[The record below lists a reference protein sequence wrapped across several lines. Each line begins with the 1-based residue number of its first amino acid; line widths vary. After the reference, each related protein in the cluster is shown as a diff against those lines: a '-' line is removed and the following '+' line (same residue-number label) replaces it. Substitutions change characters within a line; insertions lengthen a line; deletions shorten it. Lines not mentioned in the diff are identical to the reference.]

1 MESKNKLKRGLSTRH
16 IRFMALGSAIGTGLF
31 YGSAD
36 AIKMAGP
43 SVLLA
48 YIIGGIAAYII
59 MRALGE
65 MSVHNPAASS
75 FSRYAQENL
84 GPLAGY
90 ITGWTYC
97 FEILIVAIADV
108 TAFGIYMGVWFPTV
122 PHWIWVLSVVLIIC
136 AVNLMSVKVFGELE
150 FWFSFFKVATI
161 IIMIVAGFG
170 IIIWGIGNGG
180 QPTGIHNL
188 WSNGGFFSNG
198 WLGMVMSLQMVM
210 FAYGGI
216 EIIGIT
222 AGEAKDPEKSIPRAI
237 NSVPMRI
244 LVFYVGTL
252 FVIMSIY
259 PWNQVG
265 TAGSPFVLTFQHMGI
280 TFAASILNFVVLT
293 ASLSAI
299 NSDVFGV
306 GRMLHG
312 MAEQGSAPKIFSKTS
327 RRGIPWVTVLVMTTA
342 LLFAV
347 YLLIVRR
354 QRRHGL
360 FLGGLALGYFAAAVG
375 LLYTFGEGVMAGR
388 YANLMEGDSG
398 LAGLVA
404 TLLRNPGFFLTQLF
418 RTSDRDAGKWLYL
431 LQLLNK
437 AVVGFVHLLLP
448 CGALHERLEGYNK
461 SDNCEECHKNE
472 KDYFSLFHVALAF
485 SAVDVCGLSHRL
497 SRWQLCR

>member
-1 MESKNKLKRGLSTRH
+1 MQETNKLKRGLSTRH

-48 YIIGGIAAYII
+48 YIIGGAVAFII

-65 MSVHNPAASS
+65 MSVNNPQSSS
-75 FSRYAQENL
+75 FSRYAQDYL
-84 GPLAGY
+84 GPMAGY

-108 TAFGIYMGVWFPTV
+108 TAFGIYMGVWFPEV
-122 PHWIWVLSVVLIIC
+122 PHWIWVLSVVLVIGGI
-136 AVNLMSVKVFGELE
+136 NLMSVKAFGEVE

-161 IIMIVAGFG
+161 IIMIAAGLG
-170 IIIWGIGNGG
+170 MIIWGIGNGG
-180 QPTGIHNL
+180 EPTGIHNL
-188 WSNGGFFSNG
+188 WTNGGFFAHG
-198 WLGMVMSLQMVM
+198 VVGMLLSLQMVM

-222 AGEAKDPEKSIPRAI
+222 AGEAEDPEKSIPRAI
-237 NSVPMRI
+237 NSVPWRI

-265 TAGSPFVLTFQHMGI
+265 TQGSPFVLTFQHLGI
-280 TFAASILNFVVLT
+280 AAAASILNFVVLT

-312 MAEQGSAPKIFSKTS
+312 MAQQGHAPKMFMKVSD
-327 RRGIPWVTVLVMTTA
+327 RGIPWVTVVVMMLAMLV
-342 LLFAV
+342 AV
-347 YLLIVRR
+347 YLNYLMPEKVFLVIASLATFATVWVWIMILCSQIAFRR
-354 QRRHGL
+354 TLNKQQEKALKFAMPGGRYTAAFGVL
-360 FLGGLALGYFAAAVG
+360 FLLFIIGLIGYFPDTRVSLYVG
-375 LLYTFGEGVMAGR
+375 AIWIVLL
-388 YANLMEGDSG
+388 
-398 LAGLVA
+398 LAGYKLMM
-404 TLLRNPGFFLTQLF
+404 R
-418 RTSDRDAGKWLYL
+418 RR
-431 LQLLNK
+431 
-437 AVVGFVHLLLP
+437 
-448 CGALHERLEGYNK
+448 
-461 SDNCEECHKNE
+461 
-472 KDYFSLFHVALAF
+472 
-485 SAVDVCGLSHRL
+485 
-497 SRWQLCR
+497 

>member
-1 MESKNKLKRGLSTRH
+1 MQETNKLKRGLSTRH

-36 AIKMAGP
+36 AIRMAGP

-48 YIIGGIAAYII
+48 YIIGGAVAYII

-65 MSVHNPAASS
+65 MSVNNPQSSS
-75 FSRYAQENL
+75 FSRYAQDYL

-108 TAFGIYMGVWFPTV
+108 TAFGIYMGVWFPDV
-122 PHWIWVLSVVLIIC
+122 PHWIWVLSVVLIIGGI
-136 AVNLMSVKVFGELE
+136 NLLSVKVFGEVE

-161 IIMIVAGFG
+161 IIMILAGFG

-188 WSNGGFFSNG
+188 WTNGGFFAHG
-198 WLGMVMSLQMVM
+198 IVGMLLSLQMVM

-237 NSVPMRI
+237 NSVPLRI

-265 TAGSPFVLTFQHMGI
+265 TSGSPFVLTFQHLGI
-280 TFAASILNFVVLT
+280 AAAASILNFVVIT

-312 MAEQGSAPKIFSKTS
+312 MAEQGHAPKMFMKVS
-327 RRGIPWVTVLVMTTA
+327 RRGIPWVTVIVMMLAMLV
-342 LLFAV
+342 AV
-347 YLLIVRR
+347 YLNYLMPEKVFLVIASLATFATVWVWIMILSSQIAFRRKLSSEEAKALKFALPGGSATAMVGIAFLVFIIGLIGYFPDTRISLYV
-354 QRRHGL
+354 GMAWIVL
-360 FLGGLALGYFAAAVG
+360 LLGGYVIKQR
-375 LLYTFGEGVMAGR
+375 V
-388 YANLMEGDSG
+388 
-398 LAGLVA
+398 
-404 TLLRNPGFFLTQLF
+404 
-418 RTSDRDAGKWLYL
+418 
-431 LQLLNK
+431 
-437 AVVGFVHLLLP
+437 
-448 CGALHERLEGYNK
+448 
-461 SDNCEECHKNE
+461 
-472 KDYFSLFHVALAF
+472 
-485 SAVDVCGLSHRL
+485 
-497 SRWQLCR
+497 SRR

>member
-1 MESKNKLKRGLSTRH
+1 MESSNKLKRGLSTRH

-48 YIIGGIAAYII
+48 YIIGGVAAYII

-84 GPLAGY
+84 GGLAGY

-161 IIMIVAGFG
+161 IIMILAGFG
-170 IIIWGIGNGG
+170 IIIWGIG
-180 QPTGIHNL
+180 
-188 WSNGGFFSNG
+188 NGGFFSNG

-265 TAGSPFVLTFQHMGI
+265 TDGSPFVLTFQHLGI

-312 MAEQGSAPKIFSKTS
+312 MAEQGSAPKVFAKTS
-327 RRGIPWVTVLVMTTA
+327 RRGIPWVTVMVMTIA

-347 YLLIVRR
+347 YLNYIMPENVFLVIASLATFATVWVWIMILLSQIAFRR
-354 QRRHGL
+354 RLSPEEVKALKFKVPGGVVTTVIGLL
-360 FLGGLALGYFAAAVG
+360 FLAFIIALIGYHPDTRISLYVG
-375 LLYTFGEGVMAGR
+375 MAWI
-388 YANLMEGDSG
+388 A
-398 LAGLVA
+398 
-404 TLLRNPGFFLTQLF
+404 
-418 RTSDRDAGKWLYL
+418 
-431 LQLLNK
+431 
-437 AVVGFVHLLLP
+437 LLLL
-448 CGALHERLEGYNK
+448 GWVFKTRRERR
-461 SDNCEECHKNE
+461 
-472 KDYFSLFHVALAF
+472 LAQ
-485 SAVDVCGLSHRL
+485 A
-497 SRWQLCR
+497 Q

>member
-1 MESKNKLKRGLSTRH
+1 MQQSVEQSSVEKEPPATKLKRGLTTRH

-36 AIKMAGP
+36 AIKLAGP

-48 YIIGGIAAYII
+48 YLVGGIVAFII

-65 MSVHNPAASS
+65 MSVHNPQSGS
-75 FSRYAQENL
+75 FSRYAQDYL

-108 TAFGIYMGVWFPTV
+108 TAFGIYMGVWFPDV
-122 PHWIWVLSVVLIIC
+122 PHWIWVLSVVLIIGGI
-136 AVNLMSVKVFGELE
+136 NLMSVRVFGELE
-150 FWFSFFKVATI
+150 FWFSFFKVLTI

-188 WSNGGFFSNG
+188 WTNGGFFSQG
-198 WLGMVMSLQMVM
+198 IMGTILSLQLVM

-222 AGEAKDPEKSIPRAI
+222 AGEAEDPKKSIPKAI
-237 NSVPMRI
+237 NSVPWRI

-252 FVIMSIY
+252 FVIMSIF
-259 PWNQVG
+259 PWNMVG
-265 TAGSPFVLTFQHMGI
+265 TQGSPFVLTFQHMGI
-280 TFAASILNFVVLT
+280 TIAAGILNFVVIT

-312 MAEQGSAPKIFSKTS
+312 MAGQGHAPKMFSKVS
-327 RRGIPWVTVLVMTTA
+327 RRGIPWVTVLVMMAA
-342 LLFAV
+342 LLVAV
-347 YLLIVRR
+347 YLNYIMPENVFLVIASLATFATVWVWIMILFSQIAFRRKLSKKQISELEFPLRGGMFTSVIAIVFLFFIIGLI
-354 QRRHGL
+354 
-360 FLGGLALGYFAAAVG
+360 GYFPTTRVS
-375 LLYTFGEGVMAGR
+375 LY
-388 YANLMEGDSG
+388 
-398 LAGLVA
+398 AGLVWVVV
-404 TLLRNPGFFLTQLF
+404 LLVGYVFKLHH
-418 RTSDRDAGKWLYL
+418 DRKKQAA
-431 LQLLNK
+431 Q
-437 AVVGFVHLLLP
+437 A
-448 CGALHERLEGYNK
+448 
-461 SDNCEECHKNE
+461 
-472 KDYFSLFHVALAF
+472 
-485 SAVDVCGLSHRL
+485 
-497 SRWQLCR
+497 

>member
-1 MESKNKLKRGLSTRH
+1 MEKNQLKRGLSTRH

-36 AIKMAGP
+36 AIRMAGP

-48 YIIGGIAAYII
+48 YIVGGVAAYII

-75 FSRYAQENL
+75 FSRYAQDYL

-170 IIIWGIGNGG
+170 IIIWGLGNGG
-180 QPTGIHNL
+180 QPTGIDNL
-188 WSNGGFFSNG
+188 WSHGGFFANG
-198 WLGMVMSLQMVM
+198 WLGTVMALQMVM

-222 AGEAKDPEKSIPRAI
+222 AGEAKNPAVSIPRAI
-237 NSVPMRI
+237 NSVPLRI

-265 TAGSPFVLTFQHMGI
+265 THGSPFVLTFQHMGI
-280 TFAASILNFVVLT
+280 TFAAGILNFVVLT

-312 MAEQGSAPKIFSKTS
+312 MAEQGNAPKVLAKTS
-327 RRGIPWVTVLVMTTA
+327 SRGIPWVTVLVMTVA

-347 YLLIVRR
+347 YLNYIMPEGIFLVIASLATFATVWVWIMILLSQIAFRRKLSQEQAAALKFRMPGGVATTWAGVIFLTFIIVLIGYHPETRISLYVGFAWIALLLLGWQFKR
-354 QRRHGL
+354 QRSKRL
-360 FLGGLALGYFAAAVG
+360 PAA
-375 LLYTFGEGVMAGR
+375 
-388 YANLMEGDSG
+388 
-398 LAGLVA
+398 
-404 TLLRNPGFFLTQLF
+404 Q
-418 RTSDRDAGKWLYL
+418 
-431 LQLLNK
+431 
-437 AVVGFVHLLLP
+437 
-448 CGALHERLEGYNK
+448 
-461 SDNCEECHKNE
+461 
-472 KDYFSLFHVALAF
+472 
-485 SAVDVCGLSHRL
+485 
-497 SRWQLCR
+497 

>member
-1 MESKNKLKRGLSTRH
+1 MALQQDTEGTSTRLKRGLTTRH

-36 AIKMAGP
+36 AIKQAGP
-43 SVLLA
+43 AVLLA
-48 YIIGGIAAYII
+48 YIIGGVVAYII

-75 FSRYAQENL
+75 FSRYALENL

-97 FEILIVAIADV
+97 FEILIVAIADI
-108 TAFGIYMGVWFPTV
+108 TAFGIYMAVWFPAV

-136 AVNLMSVKVFGELE
+136 AVNLMHVRIFGELE

-161 IIMIVAGFG
+161 LIMIVAGFG
-170 IIIWGIGNGG
+170 IIIWGIGNNG
-180 QPTGIHNL
+180 QATGIDNL
-188 WSNGGFFSNG
+188 WRNGGFFSNG
-198 WLGMVMSLQMVM
+198 WFGVIMSLQMVM

-222 AGEAKDPEKSIPRAI
+222 AGEAKDPEKSIPRAV
-237 NSVPMRI
+237 NSVPLRI

-265 TAGSPFVLTFQHMGI
+265 TDGSPFVLTFQHMGI
-280 TFAASILNFVVLT
+280 TFAAGILNFVVIT

-312 MAEQGSAPKIFSKTS
+312 MAEQGNAPQLFTRTS
-327 RRGIPWVTVLVMTTA
+327 RQGIPWVTVVVMSLA
-342 LLFAV
+342 LLVAV
-347 YLLIVRR
+347 YLNYAIPEKVFLIVASLATFATVWVWIMILLSQLMFRR
-354 QRRHGL
+354 RLSVEDVQQL
-360 FLGGLALGYFAAAVG
+360 KFKVPGGMV
-375 LLYTFGEGVMAGR
+375 TTC
-388 YANLMEGDSG
+388 
-398 LAGLVA
+398 AGLV
-404 TLLRNPGFFLTQLF
+404 FLAFIIVLIGYQADTRISLYVG
-418 RTSDRDAGKWLYL
+418 AGWI
-431 LQLLNK
+431 
-437 AVVGFVHLLLP
+437 ALLL
-448 CGALHERLEGYNK
+448 LVWWIK
-461 SDNCEECHKNE
+461 SRRVR
-472 KDYFSLFHVALAF
+472 VA
-485 SAVDVCGLSHRL
+485 
-497 SRWQLCR
+497 